1 MKLHLVF
8 WAIFLPI
15 LFTNCK
21 TAKFTASNSI
31 NSCGKADKVTGAN
44 FIFLIDNSGSMTLTD
59 CLNPNAKGI
68 CSEAT
73 EREKAI
79 LASFD
84 RLVEITEQSEN
95 PKEAMSVFTIAKFS
109 PDVRRGKITDINK
122 PIYAQFET
130 KASQRAK
137 LAETLKFT
145 REPKGD
151 TPFEIAVQYTK
162 RFLDEQNNQ
171 KRNVAVLVTDGEP
184 TDTNPDVTLKNASQ
198 LPLDR
203 FTIRI
208 NTKGDSINERY
219 TSHKSIIEKY
229 YTNDQNG
236 WTTNYEDIESY
247 MNDLMSLATNFS
259 QSMPIDIKSAKGLET
274 AIFDEVIRTT
284 INSCNN

>member
-8 WAIFLPI
+8 WAFFLPI

-21 TAKFTASNSI
+21 TAKFTANNGL

-44 FIFLIDNSGSMTLTD
+44 FIFLIDNSGSMAETD
-59 CLNPNAKGI
+59 CSNPNANGI

-84 RLVEITEQSEN
+84 RLVEIAEQSGKPEET
-95 PKEAMSVFTIAKFS
+95 KSVFTIAKFS
-109 PDVRRGKITDINK
+109 PDVRLGKITDISQ
-122 PIYAQFET
+122 PVYAKFET
-130 KASQRAK
+130 IASERAR

-162 RFLDEQNNQ
+162 RFLDEQQNQ
-171 KRNVAVLVTDGEP
+171 KRNVAVLLTDGEP
-184 TDTNPDVTLKNASQ
+184 TDTNPDATLKNAGQ

-208 NTKGDSINERY
+208 NTKGESINERY
-219 TSHKSIIEKY
+219 TSHKSRIERY
-229 YTNDQNG
+229 YTNDQNS
-236 WTTNYEDIESY
+236 WTSNYEDIESY

-259 QSMPIDIKSAKGLET
+259 QSMPIDIQSAKGLET
-274 AIFDEVIRTT
+274 AIFDEVIKTT
-284 INSCNN
+284 INPCDD